1 MSVLYIAG
9 YPVRFRVAV
18 EVFRLRSIMLK
29 LELLCHL
36 TMPLL
41 CHFTMPFKVIIC
53 LPLSELS
60 EVTTGVSLVKVT
72 EGINEEPVV
81 ADGLIQCRGDRI

>member
-1 MSVLYIAG
+1 
-9 YPVRFRVAV
+9 
-18 EVFRLRSIMLK
+18 MLK

-60 EVTTGVSLVKVT
+60 EVTPGVSLVKVT
-72 EGINEEPVV
+72 EGITEEPVV
-81 ADGLIQCRGDRI
+81 ADGLMQSRGDRI

>member
-1 MSVLYIAG
+1 
-9 YPVRFRVAV
+9 
-18 EVFRLRSIMLK
+18 MLK

-41 CHFTMPFKVIIC
+41 CHFTMPFKVI
-53 LPLSELS
+53 LSLTVTELS
-60 EVTTGVSLVKVT
+60 EITTGGSFEKVT

-81 ADGLIQCRGDRI
+81 ADGLNQCRGDRI